1 MGVSYD
7 AMIYIGVEVEGGRRE
22 AKQWIKENTT
32 FTDEEIED
40 CLEDASDRKLEVQCE
55 NYYSGKNYFVG
66 FEVSA
71 SDYKIYDQL
80 MAKFEMLTG
89 VNAEIL
95 TFSQIN

>member
-1 MGVSYD
+1 MGLECN
-7 AMIYIGVEVEGGRRE
+7 AMIYIGVEVEGYRAD

-40 CLEDASDRKLEVQCE
+40 SLEDSSDRNLEVQCE
-55 NYYSGKNYFVG
+55 NYYSGKNYFIG

-80 MAKFEMLTG
+80 MTKFEMLTG

-95 TFSQIN
+95 MFSQIS